1 MNNLYDVYAG
11 ENDIIVYGHLNGKE
25 WTVHFLLN
33 PYDKHKPDINSENVV
48 PYLGEEEIYTNNIFN
63 EYSDE
68 VCDIIENKYGFK
80 LQQMINLFGGGGDF
94 PEKVIDAID
103 DYDNQDSDNMFDDDD
118 EDMGPLNEAITRAI
132 RKLLR

>member
-1 MNNLYDVYAG
+1 
-11 ENDIIVYGHLNGKE
+11 
-25 WTVHFLLN
+25 
-33 PYDKHKPDINSENVV
+33 V